1 MYDFQAIMTS
11 HGFTRDSYDF
21 ESTIAGFDYDIHFAL
36 FDDDSIFDVD
46 RSQSYR
52 QWDNPCALVR
62 TELLTRDGNLDNALK
77 FFQKCWSS
85 ELRYQNPQREI
96 IEICRSSDAIAINV
110 LTISKHNAIT
120 LLFNIR

>member
-21 ESTIAGFDYDIHFAL
+21 ESTIAGFDHDIHFAL

-46 RSQSYR
+46 RSHSCR

-62 TELLTRDGNLDNALK
+62 AELLTRDGNLDNALQ
-77 FFQKCWSS
+77 FFQSRWLSK
-85 ELRYQNPQREI
+85 LRYQNPQREI
-96 IEICRSSDAIAINV
+96 IDVYRSSDVIAVHV
-110 LTISKHNAIT
+110 LTISKQNAIT